1 MKKFTN
7 KLEYKVIDT
16 VQGLE
21 DVIDLLEEGY
31 KWGKKQSKILLSEI
45 PKINHDYGMFGV
57 AFYDDDSPKGALLF
71 VYQGSMSV
79 AGKNVNVVN
88 ISSWYMEEDYRGPA
102 AIGIQYFAFRVLQD
116 CIITSYTTNR
126 VASKIYHKLK
136 FRKMNLKRASVLF
149 HKALPGLIGV
159 WQQRISKI
167 KSEEIT
173 LPSNYVS
180 GFRYD
185 RSFDYF
191 EIKVAGK
198 VVKLAGKILK
208 IRRTIFRVPLILRTF
223 IIAWTSDEKMLA
235 LLWGKIAPM
244 IMVYTRT
251 FQLTYDFSSLNFPSE
266 LQEKKMNCLI
276 YGDEEIDSILRF
288 QSELGLF

>member
-1 MKKFTN
+1 MRKFTN

-21 DVIDLLEEGY
+21 EVIDLLVEGY

-57 AFYDDDSPKGALLF
+57 AIYEDDSPKGAQLF
-71 VYQGSMSV
+71 VYQGSISV

-88 ISSWYMEEDYRGPA
+88 ISSWYVEEDYRGLPA
-102 AIGIQYFAFRVLQD
+102 IRLQQFTVEVLQD
-116 CIITSYTTNR
+116 CIITSYTTNW
-126 VASKIYHKLK
+126 VGIEIFHKLK
-136 FRKMNLKRASVLF
+136 FRKMNLKRASVPIQ
-149 HKALPGLIGV
+149 KALPGLIGV

-185 RSFDYF
+185 KSLDYF
-191 EIKVAGK
+191 EIKAAGK
-198 VVKLAGKILK
+198 VVKLAGKVINSRWSKFGVRLK
-208 IRRTIFRVPLILRTF
+208 LRTYT
-223 IIAWTSDEKMLA
+223 IVWTSDEKMLA
-235 LLWGKIAPM
+235 LLWGKIALK

-251 FQLTYDFSSLNFPSE
+251 IYLTYDFLSFNFPSE
-266 LQEKKMNCLI
+266 LQEKEMNCLI

>member
-1 MKKFTN
+1 MKTFTN

-21 DVIDLLEEGY
+21 EVIDLLEEGF
-31 KWGKKQSKILLSEI
+31 KWGNQQSKILFSEI

-57 AFYDDDSPKGALLF
+57 AIYEDDTPKGALLF
-71 VYQGSMSV
+71 VYQGSISV
-79 AGKNVNVVN
+79 ASKNVNVVN
-88 ISSWYMEEDYRGPA
+88 MSSWYVEEDYRGPP
-102 AIGIQYFAFRVLQD
+102 AIRLQQFAVGVLQD

-126 VASKIYHKLK
+126 VASKIYHRLK
-136 FRKMNLKRASVLF
+136 FRKMNLKRATVNIK
-149 HKALPGLIGV
+149 KALPGLIGV
-159 WQQRISKI
+159 CQQRIFKI
-167 KSEEIT
+167 KSEDIT

-191 EIKVAGK
+191 EIKAAGK
-198 VVKLAGKILK
+198 AVKLAGKVLNVK
-208 IRRTIFRVPLILRTF
+208 LSIFGVRLILRTF

-235 LLWGKIAPM
+235 LLWGKIALM
-244 IMVYTRT
+244 IMFYTKTLR
-251 FQLTYDFSSLNFPSE
+251 LTYDFSSLNFPSE
-266 LQEKKMNCLI
+266 LQEKEMNCLI
-276 YGDEEIDSILRF
+276 YGDEEIDSILPF

>member
-21 DVIDLLEEGY
+21 EVIDLLEEGY
-31 KWGKKQSKILLSEI
+31 KWGNQQSKILLSEI

-71 VYQGSMSV
+71 VYQGSISV

-88 ISSWYMEEDYRGPA
+88 ISSWYVEEDYRGLPA
-102 AIGIQYFAFRVLQD
+102 IRLQQFTVGVLQD
-116 CIITSYTTNR
+116 CIITSYTTNW
-126 VASKIYHKLK
+126 VGIEIFLKLK
-136 FRKMNLKRASVLF
+136 FRKMNLKRASISF
-149 HKALPGLIGV
+149 KKALPGLISV

-223 IIAWTSDEKMLA
+223 IIAWTNDEKMLA
-235 LLWGKIAPM
+235 LLWGKIALM

-251 FQLTYDFSSLNFPSE
+251 LQLTYDFSSLNFPSE

>member
-1 MKKFTN
+1 MAA
-7 KLEYKVIDT
+7 E
-16 VQGLE
+16 
-21 DVIDLLEEGY
+21 
-31 KWGKKQSKILLSEI
+31 
-45 PKINHDYGMFGV
+45 
-57 AFYDDDSPKGALLF
+57 
-71 VYQGSMSV
+71 
-79 AGKNVNVVN
+79 N
-88 ISSWYMEEDYRGPA
+88 I
-102 AIGIQYFAFRVLQD
+102 Q
-116 CIITSYTTNR
+116 N
-126 VASKIYHKLK
+126 
-136 FRKMNLKRASVLF
+136 
-149 HKALPGLIGV
+149 
-159 WQQRISKI
+159 
-167 KSEEIT
+167 KSEDIT

-198 VVKLAGKILK
+198 VVKLAGKVLK
-208 IRRTIFRVPLILRTF
+208 IRRTKFRVPFILRTF
-223 IIAWTSDEKMLA
+223 IIAWTSDDKMLA
-235 LLWGKIAPM
+235 LLWGKIALM

>member
-21 DVIDLLEEGY
+21 EVIDLLEEGF
-31 KWGKKQSKILLSEI
+31 KWGNQQSKILLSEI

-57 AFYDDDSPKGALLF
+57 AIYEGDSPKGAVLF
-71 VYQGSMSV
+71 VYQGSVSV
-79 AGKNVNVVN
+79 AGKNINVVN
-88 ISSWYMEEDYRGPA
+88 LSSWYMEADYRGIPTISIA
-102 AIGIQYFAFRVLQD
+102 RFILEVLHD
-116 CIITSYTTNR
+116 CLITNYTANEHI
-126 VASKIYHKLK
+126 SKILIRLN

-149 HKALPGLIGV
+149 HKALPGLMGV

-198 VVKLAGKILK
+198 VVKLAGKVLK
-208 IRRTIFRVPLILRTF
+208 IRRTKFRVPFILRTF

-235 LLWGKIAPM
+235 LLWGKIALM

>member
-57 AFYDDDSPKGALLF
+57 AIYEDDSPKGALLF
-71 VYQGSMSV
+71 IYQGSISV

-88 ISSWYMEEDYRGPA
+88 MSSWYMEEDYRGPA
-102 AIGIQYFAFRVLQD
+102 AIGIQHFAFRVLQD

-126 VASKIYHKLK
+126 VASTIYHKLK
-136 FRKMNLKRASVLF
+136 FRKMNLKRASVPF

-191 EIKVAGK
+191 EIKAAGK
-198 VVKLAGKILK
+198 VVKLAGKVLK
-208 IRRTIFRVPLILRTF
+208 IRRTIFGVPLILRTF

-235 LLWGKIAPM
+235 LLWGKIALM

-251 FQLTYDFSSLNFPSE
+251 LQLTYDFSSLNFPSE